1 MKELIQLVDQNK
13 AKTRPADAE
22 SILKLEK
29 NLGFPLSIEYKKF
42 LSLFGVIIFKSNE
55 TYGLGVPEDYYLNVL
70 NSYSDLS
77 RDTSYPHFAVP
88 LLEVGDGQYYL
99 YDCNTQK
106 VLLWAT
112 PNGGV
117 VRVLDVG
124 LELFLIKK
132 IFG

>member
-1 MKELIQLVDQNK
+1 MKELKQLVDQHK

-22 SILKLEK
+22 SIQALEK
-29 NLGFPLSIEYKKF
+29 KLGFLLSTEYRKF
-42 LSLFGVIIFKSNE
+42 LSLFGVIVFKSNE

-77 RDTSYPHFAVP
+77 RDTSYPHFSVP

-99 YDCNTQK
+99 YNCNTQK

-117 VRVLDVG
+117 VRTLDLG
-124 LELFLIKK
+124 LEQFLIKQ
-132 IFG
+132 FFA